1 MGSANRRQ
9 STRPESR
16 WATRTA
22 AVLGLLLCTRCSA
35 LLEAKDSQCS
45 TDADCTAAGFLD
57 TKCSDGA
64 CVPLGSTGGAGGAG
78 GTSGSGGTG
87 GEIDAGG
94 PWGCVGN
101 VVWPEPDP
109 SVPAS
114 ASIRVVKL
122 IGQTPFPG
130 LKVKICP
137 SLDIAC
143 ETPLNEVTSD
153 ETGLLTIPVYKG
165 FQGHM
170 LASPPASFP
179 EMFPLV
185 LYLLPPPQEE
195 ETELRNGTIN
205 VTSNAEMT
213 TITSV
218 AGKTIEPGTGHLF
231 ITANDCLG
239 QRAAGVSF
247 KTDIVSPT
255 TGTFY
260 VGDNGLPSQ
269 TLASTANRG
278 EGAIIN
284 VPTGFVTLTAVSDEA
299 GKIAQFTVVVV
310 ADHIIGVPVVP
321 SPL

>member
-1 MGSANRRQ
+1 MGSANHTLF
-9 STRPESR
+9 TRPETR
-16 WATRTA
+16 WATRGA
-22 AVLGLLLCTRCSA
+22 AVLGLLVCTRCSL

-45 TDADCTAAGFLD
+45 SDADCKAQGFGD

-64 CVPLGSTGGAGGAG
+64 CVPMGSTGGSGGA
-78 GTSGSGGTG
+78 SGSAGTG
-87 GEIDAGG
+87 GDVDAGG

-101 VVWPEPDP
+101 VTWPEPDP

-130 LKVKICP
+130 LTVKICP

-143 ETPLNEVTSD
+143 ETPLGETTSD
-153 ETGLLTIPVYKG
+153 ETGMLTLPVYKG

-170 LASPPASFP
+170 LAPPPPSFP

-185 LYLLPPPQEE
+185 LYLLPPPAGVEPE
-195 ETELRNGTIN
+195 PRNGTIN

-239 QRAAGVSF
+239 QRAPGVSF
-247 KTDIVSPT
+247 KVDIISPT

-284 VPTGFVTLTAVSDEA
+284 VPTGFVTLTAVSEEA
-299 GKIAQFTVVVV
+299 GKIAQITLVVV

-321 SPL
+321 TPL

>member
-1 MGSANRRQ
+1 
-9 STRPESR
+9 
-16 WATRTA
+16 
-22 AVLGLLLCTRCSA
+22 
-35 LLEAKDSQCS
+35 
-45 TDADCTAAGFLD
+45 
-57 TKCSDGA
+57 
-64 CVPLGSTGGAGGAG
+64 
-78 GTSGSGGTG
+78 
-87 GEIDAGG
+87 
-94 PWGCVGN
+94 
-101 VVWPEPDP
+101 
-109 SVPAS
+109 
-114 ASIRVVKL
+114 
-122 IGQTPFPG
+122 
-130 LKVKICP
+130 
-137 SLDIAC
+137 
-143 ETPLNEVTSD
+143 
-153 ETGLLTIPVYKG
+153 
-165 FQGHM
+165 M

-179 EMFPLV
+179 EMVPLV
-185 LYLLPPPQEE
+185 LYLLPPPEE
-195 ETELRNGTIN
+195 EEVEPRNGTIN

-231 ITANDCLG
+231 VTANDCLG

-284 VPTGFVTLTAVSDEA
+284 VPTGFVTLTAVSEEA